1 MANYLDKWK
10 TDFPETINNQNRPTE
25 GIDNSLAFNT
35 DGFPQ
40 RITSDPVHAK
50 LENDM
55 ASQLFSNDERLKE
68 SIEAASATESNHEK
82 DTAAHANGIAGNAKS
97 ATKLANARTIQTNL
111 ASTTAASF
119 DGTANVTLGVTG
131 ILPVSSGGTGNANG
145 TVAKL
150 TNARAIQ
157 TNLASTAAA
166 SFDGSS
172 NITPGVT
179 GVLPVA
185 NGGTGSTSEKYV
197 KLTGDTMTGTLELKV
212 TDKAGTAPR
221 TEFQNDFFNFIGS
234 DGNRYGFIRLNHK
247 TDGSHTLSITSVNTS
262 NSPSS
267 GITIKSDTSGNTIVI
282 NGKTPASSVSGDEIV
297 TAGWVRSFS
306 NALKAL
312 ISTTPAADKIP
323 YFTGTSDAA
332 LTTLSSFART
342 ILDDTSA
349 SAVRST
355 IGANA
360 QNCGG
365 IVAANLAENGYAKW
379 ANGLI
384 IQWGKADVGSNEQTI
399 KFNIAYTS
407 FYEGVCTDNGNFT
420 LGENAIWCF
429 IKDTNS
435 QFKTGG
441 YWPKEKAFSGGI
453 VHWISV
459 GK

>member
-40 RITSDPVHAK
+40 RITADPVHAK
-50 LENDM
+50 LENDL
-55 ASQLFSNDERLKE
+55 ASQLFSNDERLKK
-68 SIEAASATESNHEK
+68 SATNHEK
-82 DTAAHANGIAGNAKS
+82 DESAHATGISGNAATS
-97 ATKLANARTIQTNL
+97 TKLKTGRTIQTNL
-111 ASTTAASF
+111 ASTSAASF
-119 DGTANVTLGVTG
+119 DGTT
-131 ILPVSSGGTGNANG
+131 
-145 TVAKL
+145 
-150 TNARAIQ
+150 
-157 TNLASTAAA
+157 
-166 SFDGSS
+166 D
-172 NITPGVT
+172 ITPGVT
-179 GVLPVA
+179 GILPVA
-185 NGGTGSTSEKYV
+185 NGGTGSASEKYV
-197 KLTGDTMTGTLELKV
+197 QLTGDTMTGTLQMKAS
-212 TDKAGTAPR
+212 TDKASTAPS
-221 TEFQNDFFNFIGS
+221 TEYQKDIFNFVGS
-234 DGNRYGFIRLNHK
+234 DGNRYGFMRLNHK
-247 TDGSHTLSITSVNTS
+247 TDGSHTLAIANVNAN
-262 NSPSS
+262 NSPDT
-267 GITIKSDTSGNTIVI
+267 GITFVTDTSGNLTSI
-282 NGKTPASSVSGDEIV
+282 NGKTPSTGSTGIEIV
-297 TAGWVRSFS
+297 TAAWVRTFS

-312 ISTTPAADKIP
+312 IGVTPAADKIP
-323 YFTGTSDAA
+323 YFTGASAAA
-332 LTTLSSFART
+332 LTTLSAFART
-342 ILDDTSA
+342 ILDDTSD

-365 IVAANLAENGYAKW
+365 IVAANLAANGYAKW

-384 IQWGKADVGSNEQTI
+384 IQWGNASIGSNEQTI

-453 VHWISV
+453 VHWIAV